1 MPQASLQLDHLN
13 IPARDPEGLAKWYA
27 DTFGLRHDGNKARAD
42 RVLIVFQKGDPVN
55 RSPELHMGL
64 RVPSMATLEEWR
76 GKLGGEIYKGPEFA
90 AFKVFD
96 PEGNCVEL
104 YAAVGS

>member
-1 MPQASLQLDHLN
+1 MPRASLQLDHLN

-27 DTFGLRHDGNKARAD
+27 DTFGLRHEGNKARAEG
-42 RVLIVFQKGDPVN
+42 VLIAFQKGDPVN

-76 GKLGGEIYKGPEFA
+76 GKLGGEISKGAEFA

-104 YAAVGS
+104 YAPVES